1 LDVARRVSDPR
12 ALVVTVLCDTGERYL
27 SKVFNDEWLRENQ
40 ILDAER
46 ATVAQLLTAKANG
59 GGAPPVV
66 SVGPQATVRQA
77 LNLMSTYNVS
87 QLPVLDGDND
97 IGAVAEQSLMARALG
112 DPAVLD
118 RPVRDSMGCAS
129 STPSA
134 DSWLPRTK
142 GGCSPER
149 WAGRCR
155 TSRISTSGSGASS
168 PSGSRPSLP

>member
-1 LDVARRVSDPR
+1 
-12 ALVVTVLCDTGERYL
+12 
-27 SKVFNDEWLRENQ
+27 DEWLRENQ

-118 RPVRDSMGCAS
+118 RPVRDVMDPPFPVVDEHWPLERLTALLKRE
-129 STPSA
+129 TPA
-134 DSWLPRTK
+134 VLVRLDGRI
-142 GGCSPER
+142 
-149 WAGRCR
+149 AGIVTRYDLLHQLAGIR
-155 TSRISTSGSGASS
+155 
-168 PSGSRPSLP
+168 